1 VNLVKHCED
10 EEVKQYVD
18 TDMLVRLFIGVAID
32 TLLKLVQSSYVSPTT
47 LEEVHDLEKL
57 HDMDW
62 PHMVYQGLEDEC
74 SAFLEKR
81 GKLKSPYMTCCVAL
95 LIVSNRTCFN

>member
-18 TDMLVRLFIGVAID
+18 TDMLVRLFIGMAID
-32 TLLKLVQSSYVSPTT
+32 TLLKPVQSSYVSPTT

-57 HDMDW
+57 RDMD
-62 PHMVYQGLEDEC
+62 
-74 SAFLEKR
+74 
-81 GKLKSPYMTCCVAL
+81 
-95 LIVSNRTCFN
+95 

>member
-32 TLLKLVQSSYVSPTT
+32 TLLKPVQLSYVSPTT
-47 LEEVHDLEKL
+47 LEEVHDLENYATWTSHIWSIK
-57 HDMDW
+57 
-62 PHMVYQGLEDEC
+62 
-74 SAFLEKR
+74 A
-81 GKLKSPYMTCCVAL
+81 
-95 LIVSNRTCFN
+95 